1 MQKSSATSP
10 HTWALRSKSGRRKQ
24 STLYTKPLPAEGNGK
39 KCTPQSAFDHR
50 WRRRH
55 TAGKATYEP
64 EKITAERLA
73 KDVTQYQIQWVG
85 RGLCSRLGTT
95 INPSTHRFCVAD
107 ACFLKRTRP
116 RAERADG
123 SLDSGFSAPDSHE
136 CPLGPCTKDTSK
148 RKVGWTRHG
157 LESKWVLAHILSE

>member
-1 MQKSSATSP
+1 MLKRFIFADYSMQKSSATSP

-123 SLDSGFSAPDSHE
+123 QPLARLTPGFL
-136 CPLGPCTKDTSK
+136 PLT
-148 RKVGWTRHG
+148 
-157 LESKWVLAHILSE
+157 ALSVP